1 MIFSGEWEHL
11 CGEISLFGDKWSP
24 LRALSACGQILQK
37 NPGRGQTLP
46 PSWQCLYFAS
56 FRTGTPSLNWFQSLG
71 KLISEFLKTECEE
84 LRHAITH
91 TMSLL
96 DVRII
101 RYSLYSI
108 SITRLCGQLITP
120 IFIHW
125 EISWQHI
132 TNWNFRNKVG
142 LPIMSRENIIIG
154 QLESILR
161 LTCVW
166 WFFFKLKHS

>member
-1 MIFSGEWEHL
+1 MWFLGKKGTFLWGNYHFWVMNDHL
-11 CGEISLFGDKWSP
+11 WGPSVHVDKSFKKIQARVRP
-24 LRALSACGQILQK
+24 
-37 NPGRGQTLP
+37 P

-166 WFFFKLKHS
+166 WFFFQA